1 MGSWTRESG
10 AVRNLEKMIYN
21 HSISPPASERAQVSP
36 VAKIWRKHFK
46 NKAGVLGLILLVLVL
61 LTAVF
66 GPLLYPTNP
75 FELLGRKFTP
85 PGEKFFLGT
94 DYLGRD
100 VLAGIIQGSR
110 TSLLVGIIAA
120 GMMMTIGVTFGAL
133 AGYHGGILDE
143 ALMRLTEFFQV
154 LPSFI
159 LAMVVVTLF
168 KPTLGTIILAISI
181 STWTGTARILRAEFM
196 SIRERD
202 FVTASR
208 ALGSKSRRIIF
219 REILP
224 NALPPMIVNAS
235 LMVGVAILFEAGLS
249 FLGLSD
255 PNIMSWGYMI
265 GSSRTYLRQAWWT
278 VTFPGLA
285 IFVTVLSLSL
295 VGDWLNDFLNPKNR
309 GKSRS

>member
-1 MGSWTRESG
+1 
-10 AVRNLEKMIYN
+10 MIN
-21 HSISPPASERAQVSP
+21 NPPISHPAQEEAQPSSL
-36 VAKIWRKHFK
+36 AKIWRKHFR
-46 NKAGVLGLILLVLVL
+46 NKAGVLGLILLLLVLV
-61 LTAVF
+61 TAVF
-66 GPLLYPTNP
+66 GPLLYPINP

-110 TSLLVGIIAA
+110 TSLLVGIMAA
-120 GMMMTIGVTFGAL
+120 GMMMTIGISFGAL
-133 AGYHGGILDE
+133 AGFYGGLMDE

-168 KPTLGTIILAISI
+168 KPTLWTIILAISI
-181 STWTGTARILRAEFM
+181 STWTGTARILRAEFL

-295 VGDWLNDFLNPKNR
+295 GRRLAERFFEPQ
-309 GKSRS
+309 KSREEP

>member
-1 MGSWTRESG
+1 MTYNLLITHAAEEKTRTSS
-10 AVRNLEKMIYN
+10 LTL
-21 HSISPPASERAQVSP
+21 
-36 VAKIWRKHFK
+36 IWRRHFR
-46 NKAGVLGLILLVLVL
+46 NKAGLLGLILLTLVL
-61 LTAVF
+61 LTALF
-66 GPLLYPTNP
+66 GPMLYPVSP
-75 FELLGRKFTP
+75 FELLGRKFIP
-85 PGEKFFLGT
+85 PGEKFLLGT

-110 TSLLVGIIAA
+110 TSLLVGIMAA
-120 GMMMTIGVTFGAL
+120 AMMMTIGITFGAL
-133 AGYHGGILDE
+133 AGYYGSLIDE

-168 KPTLGTIILAISI
+168 KPTFWTIIAAISI

-208 ALGSKSRRIIF
+208 ALGSKNRRIIF

-249 FLGLSD
+249 FLGLAD
-255 PNIMSWGYMI
+255 PNVMSWGYMI
-265 GSSRTYLRQAWWT
+265 GSSRVYLRQAWWT

-285 IFVTVLSLSL
+285 IFLTVLSLSL
-295 VGDWLNDFLNPKNR
+295 VGDWLNDFLNPKQR
-309 GKSRS
+309 EKRQG

>member
-1 MGSWTRESG
+1 MTDNRSVNPSARAETRRSS
-10 AVRNLEKMIYN
+10 L
-21 HSISPPASERAQVSP
+21 AS
-36 VAKIWRKHFK
+36 IWRRHFK
-46 NKAGVLGLILLVLVL
+46 NRAGVLGLILLALVL
-61 LTAVF
+61 LTAFF
-66 GPLLYPTNP
+66 GPLLYPVNP
-75 FELLGRKFTP
+75 FELLGRKFIP

-110 TSLLVGIIAA
+110 TSLLVGIMAA
-120 GMMMTIGVTFGAL
+120 GMMMTIGIIFGAL
-133 AGYHGGILDE
+133 AGFYGGLMDE

-168 KPTLGTIILAISI
+168 KPTLWTIIAAISI

-208 ALGSKSRRIIF
+208 ALGSKNKRIIF

-249 FLGLSD
+249 FLGLAD
-255 PNIMSWGYMI
+255 PNVMSWGYMI
-265 GSSRTYLRQAWWT
+265 GSSRIYLRQAWWT

-285 IFVTVLSLSL
+285 IFLTVISLSL
-295 VGDWLNDFLNPKNR
+295 VGDWLNDFLNPKSR
-309 GKSRS
+309 AKSQG

>member
-1 MGSWTRESG
+1 MPFKRSVNPSPQAETRRSF
-10 AVRNLEKMIYN
+10 
-21 HSISPPASERAQVSP
+21 PAL
-36 VAKIWRKHFK
+36 IWRRHFK
-46 NKAGVLGLILLVLVL
+46 NKVGILGLILLTLVL
-61 LTAVF
+61 LCAFF
-66 GPLLYPTNP
+66 GPLLYPVNP
-75 FELLGRKFTP
+75 FELLGRKFIP
-85 PGEKFFLGT
+85 PGEKFLLGT

-110 TSLLVGIIAA
+110 TSLLVGIMAA
-120 GMMMTIGVTFGAL
+120 GMMMTIGITFGAL
-133 AGYHGGILDE
+133 AGYYGGLTDE

-168 KPTLGTIILAISI
+168 KPTLWSIILAISI

-208 ALGSKSRRIIF
+208 ALGSKNKRIIF

-224 NALPPMIVNAS
+224 NALPPMVVNAS

-249 FLGLSD
+249 FLGLAD
-255 PNIMSWGYMI
+255 PNVMSWGYMI
-265 GSSRTYLRQAWWT
+265 GSSRVYLRQAWWT

-285 IFVTVLSLSL
+285 IFLTVLSLSL
-295 VGDWLNDFLNPKNR
+295 VGDWLNDFLNPKSR
-309 GKSRS
+309 GRKQG

>member
-1 MGSWTRESG
+1 MANNFSIPFQAQEVARFSSL
-10 AVRNLEKMIYN
+10 AKM
-21 HSISPPASERAQVSP
+21 
-36 VAKIWRKHFK
+36 WRRHFK
-46 NKAGVLGLILLVLVL
+46 NKAGVLGLILLLLVL
-61 LTAVF
+61 LTAIF
-66 GPLLYPTNP
+66 GPMLYSVNP

-110 TSLLVGIIAA
+110 TSLLVGIMAA
-120 GMMMTIGVTFGAL
+120 GMMMTIGIFFGAL
-133 AGYHGGILDE
+133 AGYYGGLLDE
-143 ALMRLTEFFQV
+143 VLMRLTEFFQV

-168 KPTLGTIILAISI
+168 KPTLWTIILAISI
-181 STWTGTARILRAEFM
+181 SMWTGTARILRAEFM

-208 ALGSKSRRIIF
+208 ALGSKNRRIIF

-249 FLGLSD
+249 FLGLAD

-278 VTFPGLA
+278 VTFPGMA

-309 GKSRS
+309 GKGRS

>member
-1 MGSWTRESG
+1 MPDNLLINQPAQEGTRSSS
-10 AVRNLEKMIYN
+10 L
-21 HSISPPASERAQVSP
+21 
-36 VAKIWRKHFK
+36 AKIWRRHFK
-46 NKAGVLGLILLVLVL
+46 NKAGVLGLLLLTLVL
-61 LTAVF
+61 LTAF
-66 GPLLYPTNP
+66 IGPLLYPVNP
-75 FELLGRKFTP
+75 FELLGRKFVS
-85 PGEKFFLGT
+85 PGDKFLLGT

-110 TSLLVGIIAA
+110 TSLLVGIMAA
-120 GMMMTIGVTFGAL
+120 GMMMTIGITFGAL
-133 AGYHGGILDE
+133 AGYYGGLMDE

-168 KPTLGTIILAISI
+168 KPTLWTIILAISI

-208 ALGSKSRRIIF
+208 ALGSKNKRIIF

-249 FLGLSD
+249 FLGLAD
-255 PNIMSWGYMI
+255 PNVMSWGYMI
-265 GSSRTYLRQAWWT
+265 GSSRVYLRQAWWT

-285 IFVTVLSLSL
+285 IFISVLSLSL
-295 VGDWLNDFLNPKNR
+295 VGDWLNDFLNPKSR
-309 GKSRS
+309 GRKQG

>member
-1 MGSWTRESG
+1 MAFWTPESG
-10 AVRNLEKMIYN
+10 AVRRCKEMTQNLLIT
-21 HSISPPASERAQVSP
+21 HSAEQETRTSSRAL
-36 VAKIWRKHFK
+36 IWRRHFR
-46 NKAGVLGLILLVLVL
+46 NKAGLLGLILLTLIL
-61 LTAVF
+61 LTAFF
-66 GPLLYPTNP
+66 GPMLYPANP
-75 FELLGRKFTP
+75 FELLGRKFIP
-85 PGEKFFLGT
+85 PGEKFLLGT

-110 TSLLVGIIAA
+110 TSLLVGIMAA
-120 GMMMTIGVTFGAL
+120 GMMMTIGITFGAL
-133 AGYHGGILDE
+133 AGFYGSLIDE

-168 KPTLGTIILAISI
+168 KPTLWTIITAISI

-208 ALGSKSRRIIF
+208 ALGSKNRRIIL

-249 FLGLSD
+249 FLGLAD
-255 PNIMSWGYMI
+255 PNVMSWGYMI
-265 GSSRTYLRQAWWT
+265 GSSRVYLRQAWWT

-285 IFVTVLSLSL
+285 IFLTVLSLSL
-295 VGDWLNDFLNPKNR
+295 VGDWLNDFLNPKQR
-309 GKSRS
+309 GKSQG

>member
-1 MGSWTRESG
+1 MASWTQESAGAREG
-10 AVRNLEKMIYN
+10 KKMSAKQPFN
-21 HSISPPASERAQVSP
+21 PFPQEEARRSSP
-36 VAKIWRKHFK
+36 VFIWRRHFK
-46 NKAGVLGLILLVLVL
+46 NKAGVLGLILLALVL
-61 LTAVF
+61 LCAFF
-66 GPLLYPTNP
+66 GPLLYPMNP
-75 FELLGRKFTP
+75 FELLGRKFIP
-85 PGEKFFLGT
+85 PGETFFLGT

-110 TSLLVGIIAA
+110 TSLLVGIMAA
-120 GMMMTIGVTFGAL
+120 GMMMTIGIAFGAL
-133 AGYHGGILDE
+133 AGYYGGLIDE

-168 KPTLGTIILAISI
+168 KPTLWTIILAISI

-208 ALGSKSRRIIF
+208 ALGSKNKRIIF

-249 FLGLSD
+249 FLGLAD
-255 PNIMSWGYMI
+255 PNVMSWGYMI
-265 GSSRTYLRQAWWT
+265 GSSRVYLRQAWWT

-285 IFVTVLSLSL
+285 IFITVLSLSL
-295 VGDWLNDFLNPKNR
+295 VGDWLNDFLNPKSKGR
-309 GKSRS
+309 KQG

>member
-1 MGSWTRESG
+1 
-10 AVRNLEKMIYN
+10 MIHPEPIDFPSRADN
-21 HSISPPASERAQVSP
+21 PASSMGR
-36 VAKIWRKHFK
+36 IWRRHFK
-46 NKAGVLGLILLVLVL
+46 SKAGLLGLILLLLVL
-61 LTAVF
+61 LTAFF
-66 GPLLYPTNP
+66 GPMLYPVNP
-75 FELLGRKFTP
+75 FELLGRKFIP
-85 PGEKFFLGT
+85 PGDPFFLGT

-110 TSLLVGIIAA
+110 TSLLVGFMAA
-120 GMMMTIGVTFGAL
+120 ALMMTIGIAFGAL
-133 AGYHGGILDE
+133 AGYYGGGIDE

-168 KPTLGTIILAISI
+168 RPTLWTIIVAISI
-181 STWTGTARILRAEFM
+181 STWTGTARILRGEFM

-208 ALGSKSRRIIF
+208 AIGSKNKRIIF

-249 FLGLSD
+249 FLGLAD
-255 PNIMSWGYMI
+255 PNVMSWGYMI
-265 GSSRTYLRQAWWT
+265 GSSRVYLRQAWWT

-285 IFVTVLSLSL
+285 IFLTVLSLSL
-295 VGDWLNDFLNPKNR
+295 VGDWLNDFLNPKSR
-309 GKSRS
+309 GRKQG

>member
-1 MGSWTRESG
+1 MPAKHPVNPSPQEETRRSSL
-10 AVRNLEKMIYN
+10 AL
-21 HSISPPASERAQVSP
+21 
-36 VAKIWRKHFK
+36 IWRRHFR
-46 NKAGVLGLILLVLVL
+46 NKAGVLGLILLTLVL
-61 LTAVF
+61 LCAFF
-66 GPLLYPTNP
+66 GPLLYPVNP
-75 FELLGRKFTP
+75 FELLGRKFIP

-110 TSLLVGIIAA
+110 TSLLVGVMAA
-120 GMMMTIGVTFGAL
+120 GMMMTIGITFGAL
-133 AGYHGGILDE
+133 AGYYGGLIDE

-168 KPTLGTIILAISI
+168 KPTLWSIILAISI

-208 ALGSKSRRIIF
+208 AIGSKNKRIIF

-249 FLGLSD
+249 FLGLAD
-255 PNIMSWGYMI
+255 PNVMSWGYMI
-265 GSSRTYLRQAWWT
+265 GSSRVYLRQAWWT

-285 IFVTVLSLSL
+285 IFLTVLSLSL
-295 VGDWLNDFLNPKNR
+295 VGDWLNDFLNPKSR
-309 GKSRS
+309 GRKQG

>member
-1 MGSWTRESG
+1 M
-10 AVRNLEKMIYN
+10 
-21 HSISPPASERAQVSP
+21 
-36 VAKIWRKHFK
+36 
-46 NKAGVLGLILLVLVL
+46 GLILLTLVL
-61 LTAVF
+61 LTAFV
-66 GPLLYPTNP
+66 GPLLYPVNP
-75 FELLGRKFTP
+75 FELLGRKFLP
-85 PGEKFFLGT
+85 PGDKFLLGT

-110 TSLLVGIIAA
+110 TSLLVGVMAA
-120 GMMMTIGVTFGAL
+120 GMMMTIGITFGAL
-133 AGYHGGILDE
+133 AGYYSGLMDE

-168 KPTLGTIILAISI
+168 SPTLWTIILAISI

-202 FVTASR
+202 FVTASK
-208 ALGSKSRRIIF
+208 ALGSKNKRIIF

-224 NALPPMIVNAS
+224 NALPPMIINAS

-249 FLGLSD
+249 FLGLAD
-255 PNIMSWGYMI
+255 PNVMSWGYMI
-265 GSSRTYLRQAWWT
+265 GSSRVYLRQAWWT

-285 IFVTVLSLSL
+285 IFFTVLSLSL
-295 VGDWLNDFLNPKNR
+295 VGDWLNDFLNPKKR
-309 GKSRS
+309 GRMQS